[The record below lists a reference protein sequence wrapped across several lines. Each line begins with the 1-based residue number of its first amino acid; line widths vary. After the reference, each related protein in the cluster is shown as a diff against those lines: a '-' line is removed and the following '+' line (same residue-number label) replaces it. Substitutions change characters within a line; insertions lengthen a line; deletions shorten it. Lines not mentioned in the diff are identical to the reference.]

1 MSLPFEPNRQNSK
14 QEDATNGCGKPYLWQ
29 RNWKRIKSLK
39 KNYAYKLT
47 WQPSKWK
54 EKIDLAFEVVR
65 EVLPPCFFYLL

>member
-39 KNYAYKLT
+39 KITRTN
-47 WQPSKWK
+47 
-54 EKIDLAFEVVR
+54 
-65 EVLPPCFFYLL
+65 LPGSLRSGKRR